1 MTKDEIELIEV
12 NKEIAI
18 AGNLEWSIVI
28 ESMILNTYR
37 EALKQG
43 QTLPID
49 SVSQQRELLKKWW
62 EYFDEES
69 VAVNCSEQEREEVI
83 TDFFN
88 CGITLN
94 IK

>member
-37 EALKQG
+37 EALNQNK
-43 QTLPID
+43 
-49 SVSQQRELLKKWW
+49 
-62 EYFDEES
+62 DE
-69 VAVNCSEQEREEVI
+69 
-83 TDFFN
+83 
-88 CGITLN
+88 
-94 IK
+94 